1 MKSKKYHTVRTV
13 TKSKIN
19 LAQGGKI
26 DTPAIHNYVT
36 VHSWLGT
43 GTKKKTSHDLAN
55 HYGKSQ
61 LTMDIF
67 RCQNYVFFF
76 VPVPSQECTVT

>member
-1 MKSKKYHTVRTV
+1 MTSVVLRILKCFLVDIFGGKSRSRNKMKSRNYHTVRTV

-36 VHSWLGT
+36 VYSWLGT
-43 GTKKKTSHDLAN
+43 GTKKKT
-55 HYGKSQ
+55 
-61 LTMDIF
+61 
-67 RCQNYVFFF
+67 
-76 VPVPSQECTVT
+76 

>member
-1 MKSKKYHTVRTV
+1 MKSKNYHTVRTV

-36 VHSWLGT
+36 VYSWLGT
-43 GTKKKTSHDLAN
+43 GTKKKT
-55 HYGKSQ
+55 
-61 LTMDIF
+61 
-67 RCQNYVFFF
+67 
-76 VPVPSQECTVT
+76 